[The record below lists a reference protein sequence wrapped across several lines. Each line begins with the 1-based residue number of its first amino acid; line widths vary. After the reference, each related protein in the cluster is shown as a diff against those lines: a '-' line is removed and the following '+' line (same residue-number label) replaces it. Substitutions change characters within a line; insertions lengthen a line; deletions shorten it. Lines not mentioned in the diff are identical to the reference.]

1 MSLTITNKNEHTWAH
16 RGNTYKTIKKTLLH
30 MLLHNESNFPTF
42 CKMRLNT
49 MQLLEIVT
57 EKARLTD

>member
-1 MSLTITNKNEHTWAH
+1 MNILEHIEVIP
-16 RGNTYKTIKKTLLH
+16 IKLLKTLLH
-30 MLLHNESNFPTF
+30 MLLYNESNFPTF
-42 CKMRLNT
+42 CKMRLNI